1 MALQVW
7 MPLINNTNNQG
18 LSPWN
23 FEVSNTS
30 HITNVT
36 GGKLG
41 NCYNFN
47 SPTINNGIYSADN
60 GFMAKYMNN
69 QSFSLMAW
77 IKTSVTNS
85 ATTIMNLSYG
95 LSLFGG
101 ASTYIS
107 LANSDRT
114 VNCTSSI
121 STGDGN
127 WHHVAATYDV
137 DDGSIKIYVDGV
149 NTGNAQYPSGYT
161 YASSWANGLFIGRNS
176 NSAVIN
182 SLNLFV
188 GMMNDVRIY
197 NNALSAAEI
206 KEIAKAMVCH
216 YKLDDFT
223 AGNLITNGYGRDGN
237 KGWNTTPDSSDIPS
251 VAGCEANV
259 GTGWSYT
266 RIPVFYNEE
275 YKIQLYI
282 KASTT
287 ANSYPSIE
295 GIDDDGLRIAPQ
307 NTLPGFHATA
317 RTTLSQELKP
327 GDTVVHCTDLTNFST
342 TSYPYLAIFG
352 YISQHGKHYD
362 DYTYTRDV
370 PRITPANINK
380 TNNTIPLN
388 SPYDGMYRPAG
399 TAVCQSG
406 DGAQYYYPFYGINSN
421 NAPDWTLKEGT
432 FVPDNIPLLKYAT
445 YMRYITYGGT
455 AKVAAVRL
463 SLVDKCNDISDTSGY
478 GHDGIA
484 PHLLDSSSIHNS
496 NMNPELARYDKC
508 LTFASAATDYINA
521 GRGGMVTDAI
531 TVSMWASMNT
541 WIQNPRFISCTEG
554 GGWNFEGG
562 AAYSRVAL
570 AQNGTYINATS
581 SKPFTSLSSGWHHFT
596 LTYDGYTLKYYIDGQ
611 LEGSSATA
619 SSKLPI
625 TYNANNNIIIG
636 AEASSSMAT
645 SPYFDGKI
653 SDVRIYATALS
664 ADDIKDLYSLGGRV
678 DNLKNFHTPKI
689 IEKKNNH
696 MLVANKSILNGAWEN
711 GLQRSQQANCQV
723 TIENNAVHIY
733 RPPNI
738 DASAHNT
745 WGGFRFRND
754 GNVLGLQKGR
764 SYLWAMTVS
773 GQTSNSPTMEVD
785 NNMGWA
791 GPNSGLMPQP
801 TDIFKYRTP
810 ASFTGTQEAWYA
822 FTIPDDIFKECTTG
836 YSSFVT
842 GKTYISY
849 RDFQYRFDY
858 TSTGELGTDLY
869 ITNIRFFD
877 ITDLDLS
884 NITRAGIANFT
895 DFVEDAGIASINMNK
910 EFYTNSIIEI

>member
-7 MPLINNTNNQG
+7 MPLDGSLRN
-18 LSPWN
+18 
-23 FEVSNTS
+23 
-30 HITNVT
+30 
-36 GGKLG
+36 LG
-41 NCYNFN
+41 
-47 SPTINNGIYSADN
+47 T
-60 GFMAKYMNN
+60 K
-69 QSFSLMAW
+69 
-77 IKTSVTNS
+77 SVTITENGTITYTTGKIGQAFSGNS
-85 ATTIMNLSYG
+85 ARHIVLTGIELGTE
-95 LSLFGG
+95 
-101 ASTYIS
+101 ASICCWSKT
-107 LANSDRT
+107 A
-114 VNCTSSI
+114 
-121 STGDGN
+121 
-127 WHHVAATYDV
+127 
-137 DDGSIKIYVDGV
+137 
-149 NTGNAQYPSGYT
+149 NTGNKMMWVLEST
-161 YASSWANGLFIGRNS
+161 SSAH
-176 NSAVIN
+176 
-182 SLNLFV
+182 LNLYCPNSGNYYCLNAADSNQNPFKTDDGTNITCLRDNLWHHFAV
-188 GMMNDVRIY
+188 TFDGSSCLLYIDGEYAGKALIYKAPTTTSTKKITIAGGYDGGTAYDWNGEMNDFRVY
-197 NNALSAAEI
+197 DECLSAAEI

-223 AGNLITNGYGRDGN
+223 AGNLVTNGYGREGN
-237 KGWNTTPDSSDIPS
+237 IGWSTTADSSDIPS
-251 VAGCEANV
+251 AAAGCEANV

-266 RIPVFYNEE
+266 RIPVLHNEE

-307 NTLPGFHATA
+307 NTLPGFLTTA

-421 NAPDWTLKEGT
+421 NAPDWTLKELT
-432 FVPDNIPLLKYAT
+432 FVPDKIPLLKYAT

-455 AKVAAVRL
+455 AKVAAVSL
-463 SLVDKCNDISDTSGY
+463 SLVNNCNDISDTSGY
-478 GHDGIA
+478 GHDGTA
-484 PHLLDSSSIHNS
+484 AHLLDSSSIHNS

-508 LTFASAATDYINA
+508 LTFASAAFDYINA

-531 TVSMWASMNT
+531 TVSMWASMDT
-541 WIQNPRFISCTEG
+541 WNIQNPRFISCTEG
-554 GGWNFEGG
+554 GGWDFEGG

-570 AQNGTYINATS
+570 AQNGTYIYATS
-581 SKPFTSLSSGWHHFT
+581 SKPFTSLSNGWHHFA

-636 AEASSSMAT
+636 AEATASTAGT
-645 SPYFDGKI
+645 PYFDGKI

-678 DNLKNFHTPKI
+678 DNLKNFHTLKI

-696 MLVANKSILNGAWEN
+696 MLVANKAILNGAWEN
-711 GLQRSQQANCQV
+711 GLLRYRQANCQV
-723 TIENNAVHIY
+723 TLENNAVHIY
-733 RPPNI
+733 RPPNT
-738 DASAHNT
+738 DASM
-745 WGGFRFRND
+745 WGGFGFRND
-754 GNVLGLQKGR
+754 DNVLGLQKGR

-773 GQTSNSPTMEVD
+773 GQTSNSPVIEVD
-785 NNMGWA
+785 NNMGWV
-791 GPNSGLMPQP
+791 NTTSGLMPQP

-810 ASFTGTQEAWYA
+810 ASFNGKQEAWYA

-836 YSSFVT
+836 YSSFVA

-858 TSTGELGTDLY
+858 TTTGTLGTDLY

>member
-7 MPLINNTNNQG
+7 MPLDGSLRN
-18 LSPWN
+18 
-23 FEVSNTS
+23 
-30 HITNVT
+30 
-36 GGKLG
+36 LG
-41 NCYNFN
+41 
-47 SPTINNGIYSADN
+47 T
-60 GFMAKYMNN
+60 K
-69 QSFSLMAW
+69 
-77 IKTSVTNS
+77 SVTITENGTITYTTGKIGQAFSGNS
-85 ATTIMNLSYG
+85 ARHIVLMGIELGTE
-95 LSLFGG
+95 
-101 ASTYIS
+101 ASICCWSKT
-107 LANSDRT
+107 A
-114 VNCTSSI
+114 
-121 STGDGN
+121 
-127 WHHVAATYDV
+127 
-137 DDGSIKIYVDGV
+137 
-149 NTGNAQYPSGYT
+149 NTGNKMMWVLEST
-161 YASSWANGLFIGRNS
+161 SSAH
-176 NSAVIN
+176 
-182 SLNLFV
+182 LNLYCPNSGNYYCLNAADSNQNPFKTDDGTNITCLRDNLWHHFV
-188 GMMNDVRIY
+188 VTFNGTDALLYIDGEYVGKAETYKVPTTTSTKKITIAGGYDSGTTYDWNGEMNDFRVY
-197 NNALSAAEI
+197 DECLSAAEI

-237 KGWNTTPDSSDIPS
+237 RGWNTTSDSSDIPS

-266 RIPVFYNEE
+266 RIPVFYNKE

-295 GIDDDGLRIAPQ
+295 GIDDDNLRIAPQ
-307 NTLPGFHATA
+307 NTVPGFHAIA

-362 DYTYTRDV
+362 DYTYTRDI

-421 NAPDWTLKEGT
+421 NAPDWTLKELT
-432 FVPDNIPLLKYAT
+432 FVPDKIPLLKYAT

-463 SLVDKCNDISDTSGY
+463 SLVNNCNDISDTSGY
-478 GHDGIA
+478 GHDGTA
-484 PHLLDSSSIHNS
+484 VHLLDSSSIHNS

-508 LTFASAATDYINA
+508 LTFASAAFDYINA

-531 TVSMWASMNT
+531 TVSMWASMDT

-562 AAYSRVAL
+562 AAYSRATL
-570 AQNGTYINATS
+570 CQNGTYINATS
-581 SKPFTSLSSGWHHFT
+581 SKPFTSLSNGWHHFAQ
-596 LTYDGYTLKYYIDGQ
+596 TYDGYTLKYYIDGQ
-611 LEGSSATA
+611 LEGSSSTA
-619 SSKLPI
+619 SSKLAI

-636 AEASSSMAT
+636 AEATSSTAT
-645 SPYFDGKI
+645 TPYFDGKI

-696 MLVANKSILNGAWEN
+696 MFVANKSILNGAWEN
-711 GLQRSQQANCQV
+711 GLQRYQQANCQV

-733 RPPNI
+733 RPPNTSG
-738 DASAHNT
+738 AANNM

-754 GNVLGLQKGR
+754 DNVLGLQKGR

-773 GQTSNSPTMEVD
+773 GQTSNSSIIHVD
-785 NNMGWA
+785 NNMGWS
-791 GPNSGLMPQP
+791 NDTSGLMPQP
-801 TDIFKYRTP
+801 TDIYTYVTP
-810 ASFTGTQEAWYA
+810 ANFTGTQDAWYA
-822 FTIPDDIFKECTTG
+822 FTIPDDDDIYKECIAG
-836 YSSFVT
+836 YSTFVT

-849 RDFQYRFDY
+849 RDFQYRFGY
-858 TSTGELGTDLY
+858 TSTGTLGTDLY

>member
-7 MPLINNTNNQG
+7 MPLDGSLRNLGTKSVTITANSGIGYNSSGKIGQAFADSGNK
-18 LSPWN
+18 
-23 FEVSNTS
+23 
-30 HITNVT
+30 HIQVVGIT
-36 GGKLG
+36 LG
-41 NCYNFN
+41 TVASICCW
-47 SPTINNGIYSADN
+47 S
-60 GFMAKYMNN
+60 
-69 QSFSLMAW
+69 
-77 IKTSVTNS
+77 KTSFTSKVQQMWVLESTS
-85 ATTIMNLSYG
+85 STHLNL
-95 LSLFGG
+95 
-101 ASTYIS
+101 
-107 LANSDRT
+107 
-114 VNCTSSI
+114 NCTTNGNYYCLN
-121 STGDGN
+121 TGDSNQNPFRTDAGATITCLSDN
-127 WHHVAATYDV
+127 LWHHFTVTF
-137 DDGSIKIYVDGV
+137 DGSSCLLYIDGEYAGKALIYKAPTTTSTKKITIAGGYDGG
-149 NTGNAQYPSGYT
+149 TAYD
-161 YASSWANGLFIGRNS
+161 WNGE
-176 NSAVIN
+176 
-182 SLNLFV
+182 
-188 GMMNDVRIY
+188 MNDFRVY
-197 NNALSAAEI
+197 DECLSAAEI

-237 KGWNTTPDSSDIPS
+237 RGWNTTPDSSDIPS

-266 RIPVFYNEE
+266 RIPVLYNKE

-295 GIDDDGLRIAPQ
+295 PIDDDGLRIAPQ
-307 NTLPGFHATA
+307 NTIHGFHATA

-327 GDTVVHCTDLTNFST
+327 GDTVVHCTDLSNFPT
-342 TSYPYLAIFG
+342 TGINNYLAIFG
-352 YISQHGKHYD
+352 YVSQHGKHYD
-362 DYTYTRDV
+362 DFTYTADSIYYNV
-370 PRITPANINK
+370 ANLDQ
-380 TNNTIPLN
+380 TNNTITLN
-388 SPYDGMYRPAG
+388 DPFTGAYRPAG
-399 TAVCQSG
+399 TAVCKSASG
-406 DGAQYYYPFYGINSN
+406 TQYYYPFWEINSN
-421 NAPDWTLKEGT
+421 NAPNWTLKEGT

-463 SLVDKCNDISDTSGY
+463 SLVNNCNDISDTSGY
-478 GHDGIA
+478 GHNGTA
-484 PHLLDSSSIHNS
+484 AHLLDSSSIHNS

-531 TVSMWASMNT
+531 TVSMWASMDT
-541 WIQNPRFISCTEG
+541 WIQNPRFISCTES

-562 AAYSRVAL
+562 AAYSRATL
-570 AQNGTYINATS
+570 CQNGTYINAAS
-581 SKPFTSLSSGWHHFT
+581 SKPFTSLSSGWHHFAQ
-596 LTYDGYTLKYYIDGQ
+596 TYDGYTLKYYIDGQ
-611 LEGSSATA
+611 LEGSSATS

-625 TYNANNNIIIG
+625 TYHTSNNIIIG
-636 AEASSSMAT
+636 AEASSSTAT
-645 SPYFDGKI
+645 SLYFDGKI

-664 ADDIKDLYSLGGRV
+664 ADDIKDLYNLGGRV

-711 GLQRSQQANCQV
+711 GLQRYAQTNCQV
-723 TIENNAVHIY
+723 TFDNNAIHIY
-733 RPPNI
+733 RPPNTSG
-738 DASAHNT
+738 AANNM
-745 WGGFRFRND
+745 WGGFGFRND

-773 GQTSNSPTMEVD
+773 GQTSNSSIIHVD
-785 NNMGWA
+785 NNMGWS
-791 GPNSGLMPQP
+791 NDTSGLMPQP
-801 TDIFKYRTP
+801 TDIYTYVTP
-810 ASFTGTQEAWYA
+810 ANFTGTQDAWYA
-822 FTIPDDIFKECTTG
+822 FTIPDDIYKECIAG
-836 YSSFVT
+836 YSTFVT
-842 GKTYISY
+842 GNTYISY
-849 RDFQYRFDY
+849 RDFQYRFGY

>member
-7 MPLINNTNNQG
+7 IPLDGSLRNLGTK
-18 LSPWN
+18 P
-23 FEVSNTS
+23 VT
-30 HITNVT
+30 ITENGTITYTT
-36 GGKLG
+36 GKIGQ
-41 NCYNFN
+41 
-47 SPTINNGIYSADN
+47 A
-60 GFMAKYMNN
+60 
-69 QSFSLMAW
+69 FSG
-77 IKTSVTNS
+77 NS
-85 ATTIMNLSYG
+85 ARHIVLMGIELGTE
-95 LSLFGG
+95 
-101 ASTYIS
+101 ASICCWSKT
-107 LANSDRT
+107 A
-114 VNCTSSI
+114 
-121 STGDGN
+121 
-127 WHHVAATYDV
+127 
-137 DDGSIKIYVDGV
+137 
-149 NTGNAQYPSGYT
+149 NTGNKMMWVLEST
-161 YASSWANGLFIGRNS
+161 SSAH
-176 NSAVIN
+176 
-182 SLNLFV
+182 LNLYCPNSGNYYCLNAADSNQNPFKTDDGTNITCLRDNLWHHFV
-188 GMMNDVRIY
+188 VTFNGTDALLYIDGEYVGKALTYRAPTSTSTKKITIAGGYDGNTTYDWNGEMNDFRVY
-197 NNALSAAEI
+197 DECLSAAEI

-237 KGWNTTPDSSDIPS
+237 RGWNTTPDSSDIPS

-266 RIPVFYNEE
+266 RIPVFYNKE

-295 GIDDDGLRIAPQ
+295 GIDDDNLRIAPQ
-307 NTLPGFHATA
+307 NTVPGFHATA

-362 DYTYTRDV
+362 DYTYTRDI

-388 SPYDGMYRPAG
+388 SPYNGMYRPAG

-455 AKVAAVRL
+455 AKVAAVSL
-463 SLVDKCNDISDTSGY
+463 SLVDKYNDISDTSGY
-478 GHDGIA
+478 GHDGTA
-484 PHLLDSSSIHNS
+484 AHLLDSSSIHNS

-531 TVSMWASMNT
+531 TVSAWASMDT
-541 WIQNPRFISCTEG
+541 WVQNPKIFSCAEG
-554 GGWNFEGG
+554 GGWTIEGG
-562 AAYSRVAL
+562 AAYSRASL
-570 AQNGTYINATS
+570 YRNGSYLFAQS
-581 SKPFTSLSSGWHHFT
+581 SKPFTSLASGWHHFA
-596 LTYDGYTLKYYIDGQ
+596 LTYDGYVEKFYIDGQ
-611 LEGSSATA
+611 LEATSAENT
-619 SSKLPI
+619 SRIPI

-645 SPYFDGKI
+645 TPYFDGKI
-653 SDVRIYATALS
+653 SDVRIYATALT

-696 MLVANKSILNGAWEN
+696 MISANKSILNGAWEN
-711 GLQRSQQANCQV
+711 GLQRYAQANCQV
-723 TIENNAVHIY
+723 TLENNAVHIY
-733 RPPNI
+733 RPPNT
-738 DASAHNT
+738 DASAHNM

-764 SYLWAMTVS
+764 SYLWVMTVS
-773 GQTSNSPTMEVD
+773 GQTSNSPVIEVD
-785 NNMGWA
+785 NNMGWV
-791 GPNSGLMPQP
+791 NTTSGLMPQP

-858 TSTGELGTDLY
+858 TTTGELGTDLY

-895 DFVEDAGIASINMNK
+895 DFVEDTGIASINMNK